1 MREPKYKVGERVC
14 YMHFSMKD
22 KAFHHHVGYVKQVRK
37 GLLCN
42 RYALIVSNSDI
53 IHIVKEK
60 NIFNVLALKEKQTL
74 TNNK

>member
-14 YMHFSMKD
+14 YMYFSIKD
-22 KAFHHHVGYVKQVRK
+22 KTFHHHVGYVKQVRK
-37 GLLCN
+37 GILCN
-42 RYALIVSNSDI
+42 RYALIVANSDI

-60 NIFNVLALKEKQTL
+60 NIFNVLALKEKQTS